1 LIAKTKELTT
11 AYEGFVHAIL
21 VAQLG
26 SFTLVQLELY
36 SNLLMVEQIDPFE
49 NNAKGTLSNLL
60 ADTVM
65 FADDISV
72 GTRVHHR
79 D

>member
-1 LIAKTKELTT
+1 MIAKTNELTT
-11 AYEGFVHAIL
+11 AYEGLVHAIL

-36 SNLLMVEQIDPFE
+36 SNLLMVEQVDPFE
-49 NNAKGTLSNLL
+49 NNAKGTLANLL